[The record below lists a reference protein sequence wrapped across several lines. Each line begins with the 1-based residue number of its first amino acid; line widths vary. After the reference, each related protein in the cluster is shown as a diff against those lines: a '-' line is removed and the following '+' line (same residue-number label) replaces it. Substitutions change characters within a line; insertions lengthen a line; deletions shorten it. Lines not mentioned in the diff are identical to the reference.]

1 MSRLPM
7 SMEHPVLE
15 RVGWP
20 FESTPTSTLTVR
32 DTLETET
39 SQLPESDICGLC
51 IRGKGRGGRGKG
63 EGGEGREKERRKKRV
78 EEKDRGGEG
87 GKERKEDRVGG

>member
-1 MSRLPM
+1 M
-7 SMEHPVLE
+7 VE

-51 IRGKGRGGRGKG
+51 THGRRGGDGEGREEEERKRELERKEEERKG
-63 EGGEGREKERRKKRV
+63 EGGKG
-78 EEKDRGGEG
+78 
-87 GKERKEDRVGG
+87 

>member
-1 MSRLPM
+1 
-7 SMEHPVLE
+7 MEQPVVE

-20 FESTPTSTLTVR
+20 FESMPTSTLMVR

-51 IRGKGRGGRGKG
+51 IHGRRGGGWRREGRGGEEERVGEKG
-63 EGGEGREKERRKKRV
+63 EG
-78 EEKDRGGEG
+78 
-87 GKERKEDRVGG
+87 